1 MGKKVKESV
10 AAEVSSEEIED
21 DRVSLD
27 SDEQI
32 AAVDAEQN
40 LEEVEKK
47 FGQKAIN
54 DEEGLKVRLSEIQKN
69 FYNRLESAKLVKK

>member
-10 AAEVSSEEIED
+10 IAEVSEEIED
-21 DRVSLD
+21 DRVSID

-47 FGQKAIN
+47 FG
-54 DEEGLKVRLSEIQKN
+54 
-69 FYNRLESAKLVKK
+69 

>member
-47 FGQKAIN
+47 FG
-54 DEEGLKVRLSEIQKN
+54 
-69 FYNRLESAKLVKK
+69 

>member
-10 AAEVSSEEIED
+10 IAEVSEEIED
-21 DRVSLD
+21 DRVSID

-54 DEEGLKVRLSEIQKN
+54 DEEGLKLRLSEIQKN